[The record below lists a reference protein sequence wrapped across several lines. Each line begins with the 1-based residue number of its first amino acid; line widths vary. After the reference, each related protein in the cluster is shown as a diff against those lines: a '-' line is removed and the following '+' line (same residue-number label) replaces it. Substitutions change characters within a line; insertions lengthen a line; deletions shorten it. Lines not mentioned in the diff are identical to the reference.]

1 MFHGAM
7 PNRTDQYRSM
17 VGMVYSR
24 AFMRPFNERKGL
36 GRGPFMPFAQGTESF
51 FERREVEAHCV
62 FVNAS
67 ELGPD
72 FMYEREQLGEEPMA
86 PFPDDGGMVKGGPL
100 SKL

>member
-36 GRGPFMPFAQGTESF
+36 GKGPFMPFAKGTESF
-51 FERREVEAHCV
+51 FEHPEVEAHCV
-62 FVNAS
+62 FVEPS
-67 ELGPD
+67 LLGPD
-72 FMYEREQLGEEPMA
+72 FMCERSL
-86 PFPDDGGMVKGGPL
+86 
-100 SKL
+100 